1 MAALVREIW
10 SGLLDLVYPPHCL
23 ICGSSDDNYLCA
35 TCEEE
40 IDIIGRQ
47 QCHRCA
53 MPSESYYCN
62 NCRDR
67 EFAFDSACS
76 ACVYEGVISKAIQHL
91 KFDLQIGMAEPLA
104 KLMARCYPYS
114 RFSGKVDMAIPIP
127 IHRSR
132 MVERG
137 FNQSAELSRLM
148 CKRISLPV
156 ELRVLHKIK
165 NTRHQVDLLQDDR
178 IFNLEGAFAVR
189 NAELISGK
197 SVLLVDDVFTTGST
211 LNEAAKALKAAGA
224 EAVHVYTLARSI

>member
-1 MAALVREIW
+1 
-10 SGLLDLVYPPHCL
+10 
-23 ICGSSDDNYLCA
+23 
-35 TCEEE
+35 
-40 IDIIGRQ
+40 
-47 QCHRCA
+47 
-53 MPSESYYCN
+53 
-62 NCRDR
+62 
-67 EFAFDSACS
+67 
-76 ACVYEGVISKAIQHL
+76 
-91 KFDLQIGMAEPLA
+91 MAEPLA
-104 KLMARCYPYS
+104 KLMARCYPYN
-114 RFSGKVDMAIPIP
+114 RFSGKVDMAIPVP

-137 FNQSAELSRLM
+137 FNQSAELSKLM

-178 IFNLEGAFAVR
+178 LFNLEGAFAVR

-224 EAVHVYTLARSI
+224 GAVHVYTLARSI